1 MSLRVEWQPRARRA
15 LTKLPPDVAER
26 IVRATDELAGT
37 GRGQAALSE
46 RMARLEGAFESG
58 FAQMDKR
65 MGSLESLQ
73 RWGFGLYAV
82 LVLAVL
88 GLYFKG
94 SL

>member
-1 MSLRVEWQPRARRA
+1 MAEVDVGRLEQ
-15 LTKLPPDVAER
+15 DVAEIR
-26 IVRATDELAGT
+26 QDVRRLGD
-37 GRGQAALSE
+37 GQAALSE